1 MGHGSQT
8 PVPETVMVEPSLL
21 YATCFFAE
29 LDMTE
34 RIDTSAQAVITTGD
48 FVAHGKNKFIL

>member
-8 PVPETVMVEPSLL
+8 PAPETVMVEPSLL
-21 YATCFFAE
+21 SATCFVAE